1 MDDTASEFP
10 QPPQQPSKPP
20 HDVELQ
26 PPADGT
32 RHPPGGSAP
41 QPSLI
46 FGRTLDQAMSSY
58 FAQWSYWLLPTCL
71 SLILGVATLCCCCMA
86 PFVFG
91 PLACGLFGCAFLALD
106 GRRVGA
112 GSLQRGWRHVVT
124 ASFAGLLLLLLNL
137 APVVL
142 LMVAQFAVMALVTGF
157 ENVGQ
162 PNGRPAQQPLAIL
175 IIFPLQLVGLCTQA
189 VWTIWF
195 GTRTMFVLPAIA
207 DRGYSLSTAL
217 DLSWEATRLRFWEF
231 FFLNM
236 IAILLG
242 MIGMYLC
249 YVGIVLTAP
258 LYFLIIAAA
267 YDARVGYERS

>member
-1 MDDTASEFP
+1 M
-10 QPPQQPSKPP
+10 
-20 HDVELQ
+20 
-26 PPADGT
+26 
-32 RHPPGGSAP
+32 
-41 QPSLI
+41 
-46 FGRTLDQAMSSY
+46 
-58 FAQWSYWLLPTCL
+58 
-71 SLILGVATLCCCCMA
+71 
-86 PFVFG
+86 
-91 PLACGLFGCAFLALD
+91 
-106 GRRVGA
+106 
-112 GSLQRGWRHVVT
+112 
-124 ASFAGLLLLLLNL
+124 
-137 APVVL
+137 
-142 LMVAQFAVMALVTGF
+142 
-157 ENVGQ
+157 
-162 PNGRPAQQPLAIL
+162 L
-175 IIFPLQLVGLCTQA
+175 IIFPLQLIGLCTQA

-217 DLSWEATRLRFWEF
+217 DLSWEATRLHFWEF